1 MSITVLTA
9 STLLGYTIEPDP
21 DPLTVSTAK
30 DPVVGRLD
38 ITVGVGNQGPA
49 YCKKVTV
56 RIPIGTSASALTENR
71 APLTS
76 TTVGASGWTARPG
89 YAEGTWHVFDF
100 VAERPVQV
108 TERAVTLVISH
119 IEVNKTAGNA
129 NIEIT
134 EETSPTNSSYTS
146 KTTEATVT
154 KFPAEFT
161 FRNFRPVKVMVA
173 NGEPAILRWDGST
186 DAAYTMFW
194 DRRKEQDVS
203 NVREWTTP
211 EPLTAPTGFML
222 QATVTASGDTL
233 THTLTTVVMVERP
246 DLEVGHLDI
255 AGRTKFQGPLEGL
268 LQERVTLHES
278 HRRYTGAT
286 DNTWVRYRTQGP
298 GIVIMNLTTFDLPN
312 GVAAE
317 AIARNSDAQER
328 PTSAYV
334 LGPGAY
340 GSATNL
346 FREGQ
351 TLECRAR
358 WPDESTGGTYRGVAE
373 WIWQPLGTQEPP
385 VRI

>member
-9 STLLGYTIEPDP
+9 GTLLGYTIEPDP

-49 YCKKVTV
+49 YCRKITV
-56 RIPIGTSASALTENR
+56 RIPIGASTSALTENR

-119 IEVNKTAGNA
+119 IEVNKTVGNA
-129 NIEIT
+129 NIKIA
-134 EETSPTNSSYTS
+134 EETSPTNSDYTS

-161 FRNFRPVKVMVA
+161 FRNFRPVKLMVA
-173 NGEPAILRWDGST
+173 NGESATLRWDGSP

-203 NVREWTTP
+203 SVREWTTP

-222 QATVTASGDTL
+222 QATVTANGDTL

-268 LQERVTLHES
+268 LQDRVKLHES
-278 HRRYTGAT
+278 RRLIAGAV
-286 DNTWVRYRTQGP
+286 DNTRVKYRTQGP
-298 GIVIMNLTTFDLPN
+298 GILSMNLMVTHLPN
-312 GVAAE
+312 GV
-317 AIARNSDAQER
+317 DA
-328 PTSAYV
+328 SAV
-334 LGPGAY
+334 AVNADNQDLPAKAHVVGPGNYASATNVFKENQIINCRAEWPDSDKGGSCY
-340 GSATNL
+340 GSA
-346 FREGQ
+346 Q
-351 TLECRAR
+351 
-358 WPDESTGGTYRGVAE
+358 
-373 WIWQPLGTQEPP
+373 WIWHPLGLQEPP